1 MKYQVCEPLTPE
13 EYADL
18 KASIAANG
26 IRVPVELDEDGNVL
40 DGHHRIRAW
49 QELRAEGVNVP
60 EYDKLVRYGMT
71 EDEKIAYASDLN
83 ASRRQMTLSEREK
96 QRRRVVTLRAE
107 GKTLQEIAAEVG
119 VSKSTVE
126 RELKTDFPS
135 NGKSEITNARGQRR
149 PTTYRPRAPKPQS
162 LFVPGASALD
172 SAAARQQVKS
182 ENEEKREA
190 KESER
195 HEQRQAAAAAAAN
208 AEIPELVTI
217 LTGDFAELGA
227 QVEDN
232 SVDLIFTDPPYDDA
246 SAPMYGDLAKLA
258 QRVLKPGGSLITYVG
273 HNALPVVLGLM
284 TPHLR
289 FWWPLAVHHNGGH
302 RRLLGKWVFV
312 HWKPLL
318 WFVKDG
324 RRDNEFVSDY
334 VESAPPDKLLHDW
347 QQDTSEAA
355 YYIEHLTSPGE
366 LVLDPFCG
374 SGTTL
379 LAALSLG
386 RRSVGIEIDAERAQ
400 VAKGRILDYS
410 PGA

>member
-26 IRVPVELDEDGNVL
+26 IRVPVEVDEDGNVL

-60 EYDKLVRYGMT
+60 EYDKLVRRGMT
-71 EDEKIAYASDLN
+71 EDEKIAHASDLN

-119 VSKSTVE
+119 VSHETVRSDLKSVFKSD
-126 RELKTDFPS
+126 LKTVVGKD
-135 NGKSEITNARGQRR
+135 GKSY
-149 PTTYRPRAPKPQS
+149 PTRKAPRAPKPQS
-162 LFVPGASALD
+162 LFVPGNSALD

-182 ENEEKREA
+182 ENEEKRES

-195 HEQRQAAAAAAAN
+195 QEQRRAAAAAAAN
-208 AEIPELVTI
+208 AEVPELVTI
-217 LTGDFAELGA
+217 LTGNFADLGVQIA
-227 QVEDN
+227 DN

-273 HNALPVVLGLM
+273 HNALPVVLNLM

-289 FWWPLAVHHNGGH
+289 FWWPLAMHHNGGA
-302 RRLLGKWVFV
+302 RRLPGKWVFV

-355 YYIEHLTSPGE
+355 YYIEHLTAPGE

-400 VAKGRILDYS
+400 VAKGRILDHS
-410 PGA
+410 SSA